1 MKIRGPLFFS
11 VFLLALLIGA
21 NWPQRQENNPDKD
34 YVLMQ
39 TLMNGLD
46 RYHFKPQ
53 MVNDSFS
60 AKVYDLYLDRLDGSR
75 RFLTQKDVALL
86 QEYRT
91 QLDDEIKNGSIA
103 FFNLAM
109 NLLDS
114 GMVKS
119 RTYFNEILDEPFDFS
134 TYEEID
140 LRNEEKPFAADDA
153 QLKEYWRKVLKYE
166 TMNRLIDKV
175 EAQEKKL
182 KKLEEAREEAAETDT
197 VETFVPKTEEELEQE
212 AREAVRKVFSDW
224 DTRLQKI
231 RRDDRM
237 SDYLNAFTNVF
248 DPHTGYYKPADKE
261 DFDIQISGTLEGIGA
276 RLRIKDEY
284 TEVVTIIPGGPA
296 WKQKELEA
304 NDLILKVAQSGEEPV
319 DVTGMNIDEVV
330 SMIRGKK
337 GTDVVLSVKK
347 VDGSVKDITITRDV
361 VIIDESYAKSVVLEH
376 QDGAGKIGY
385 IKLPQFYADFN
396 RKGGKS
402 CARDVAVEVE
412 KLKRAEVD
420 GIIIDLRNNT
430 GGSLRDV
437 VSMTGLFVEK
447 GPIVQVK
454 ARGMEAEVLEDK
466 DPSVQYDGPLVI
478 MVNSLSASASEIM
491 AAALQD
497 YGRAVIVGSKSTYG
511 KGTVQRFVDLDRIL
525 PGFDEVKPLGQVKL
539 TIQKFY
545 RINGGSTQLHGV
557 TPDIILP
564 DNYDYVSNVE
574 QQQDYPL
581 PWSEI
586 DPVPF
591 AQQVYKLDF
600 LEELR
605 ARSAQRVDASPVFSA
620 IEENALKLKDLRDQE
635 SYPLQM
641 DAFKEQEKNRK
652 EDADAF
658 KKFFV
663 EIESLAVTN
672 LAEDIEV
679 IEESESKKARNEDW
693 IKDIKKDVYIE
704 EVLFIMSDMLAMD
717 KG

>member
-586 DPVPF
+586 EPVPF
-591 AQQVYKLDF
+591 EQQVYKLDF